1 MLMKL
6 YIQDFVEPKT
16 TKDEVCD
23 ALQDVYQDDEW
34 GNRENRKALP
44 DTAAIQKQGGA
55 LSKQQEIGRKQ
66 TCWYKKKDAKR

>member
-23 ALQDVYQDDEW
+23 ALQDVYQDDE
-34 GNRENRKALP
+34 
-44 DTAAIQKQGGA
+44 
-55 LSKQQEIGRKQ
+55 
-66 TCWYKKKDAKR
+66 